1 MNCEEFVNAI
11 KATVRDTAVTG
22 TLALLREPPG
32 RKPRPELLEL
42 SGWFKRLND
51 EDKKMLEM
59 VLMLNADAAVF
70 GFLAVLDGERAIED
84 TLEKGEFELVYVR
97 DGEKTLLND
106 PTQEML
112 HDIFKAD

>member
-1 MNCEEFVNAI
+1 MKREEFVNAI

-22 TLALLREPPG
+22 SLALLNEPPG
-32 RKPRPELLEL
+32 RKPHPELLGL
-42 SGWFKRLND
+42 SDWFKRLSD
-51 EDKKMLEM
+51 DDKKMLEM
-59 VLMLNADAAVF
+59 VLRLNADAAVF

-84 TLEKGEFELVYVR
+84 TLEKGEFELFYVR
-97 DGEKTLLND
+97 DGEKIFLND